1 MSKTEILDELP
12 KLTKEERFEIRLKL
26 AELDGD
32 NWLDDDDPLSDE
44 QKALLET
51 RLKDMEM
58 HPETSIPGQKPS
70 DVLKT
75 VLESTDSSALQT
87 FQTNIFNSPNFMPRK
102 NRFSDALAHI
112 HQAAVSYS

>member
-32 NWLDDDDPLSDE
+32 NWLDNDDPLTDE

-51 RLKDMEM
+51 RLKDMELY
-58 HPETSIPGQKPS
+58 PETLIPWTEAMRRVQ
-70 DVLKT
+70 
-75 VLESTDSSALQT
+75 ER
-87 FQTNIFNSPNFMPRK
+87 FMK
-102 NRFSDALAHI
+102 
-112 HQAAVSYS
+112 

>member
-44 QKALLET
+44 QKALLEA
-51 RLKDMEM
+51 RLTDMEL
-58 HPETSIPGQKPS
+58 HPETSIPWAEAKRR
-70 DVLKT
+70 
-75 VLESTDSSALQT
+75 LQE
-87 FQTNIFNSPNFMPRK
+87 
-102 NRFSDALAHI
+102 RFI
-112 HQAAVSYS
+112 K